1 MRLGLESEEK
11 PPRGSWERAS
21 QTAGGREAGR
31 PAGLRGRVGQVLG
44 AAAKVAATMQ
54 AGRPNSGSGL
64 SFWEQRKVTAALDLG
79 ADTMGSGLSQD
90 PLAAGKGGGA
100 GAGRS

>member
-31 PAGLRGRVGQVLG
+31 PAGLRGRVGQVPG

-54 AGRPNSGSGL
+54 AGRPNSV
-64 SFWEQRKVTAALDLG
+64 RALVLG
-79 ADTMGSGLSQD
+79 AAQSNCRVG
-90 PLAAGKGGGA
+90 PGG
-100 GAGRS
+100 

>member
-1 MRLGLESEEK
+1 MRRSRPGEVGK
-11 PPRGSWERAS
+11 GRPRL
-21 QTAGGREAGR
+21 REAGR
-31 PAGLRGRVGQVLG
+31 PGGREACRAAGQSGAGAGRGREGSG
-44 AAAKVAATMQ
+44 HH
-54 AGRPNSGSGL
+54 AGRQAQFGSGL

>member
-31 PAGLRGRVGQVLG
+31 PAGLRGRVGQVPG
-44 AAAKVAATMQ
+44 AAAEVAATMR
-54 AGRPNSGSGL
+54 AGRPN
-64 SFWEQRKVTAALDLG
+64 WVRALVLG
-79 ADTMGSGLSQD
+79 AAQSNCRVG
-90 PLAAGKGGGA
+90 PGG
-100 GAGRS
+100 